1 MLVGR
6 KTFRTQGTAEV
17 LGQGIWNI
25 LCSAII
31 LEFGVELLGVEL
43 LGVELLGVERSG
55 ELGG

>member
-1 MLVGR
+1 M
-6 KTFRTQGTAEV
+6 QV